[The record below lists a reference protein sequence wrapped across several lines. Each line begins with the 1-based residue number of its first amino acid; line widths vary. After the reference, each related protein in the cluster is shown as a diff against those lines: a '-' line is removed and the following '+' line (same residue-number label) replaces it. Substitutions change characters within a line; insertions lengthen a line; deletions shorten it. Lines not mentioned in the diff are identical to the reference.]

1 MAPGDDKLNR
11 PGKEAPPFAPGFSDM
26 HDSTMRSIPWLLLP
40 FLLAVFTVRTEAV
53 ASRVIPVPKNPADKT
68 YNSRTLT
75 PAQIADCLHREQSL
89 FQRVKTMK
97 QEEQQLSVQAARV
110 QQMGEKLKTLEA
122 QLKPDDPVAMD
133 DFRFRV
139 DLYRH
144 AEEQYN
150 THAADFNHRLSS
162 LKDAQQH
169 YNNHCVDKQYY
180 EDDYRKALASLKPDK
195 VKQPAS
201 KADTARGIYL
211 QLGAFRQQQSVKEL
225 YHRLEAEHLPL
236 QQHHNQQGLTIVR
249 AGPFTDMQEAERVR
263 QHLAER
269 YAIKAFVRKIP

>member
-1 MAPGDDKLNR
+1 
-11 PGKEAPPFAPGFSDM
+11 
-26 HDSTMRSIPWLLLP
+26 MRGIHWLLLL

-68 YNSRTLT
+68 YDSRTLK

-89 FQRVKTMK
+89 LQRVKTMK
-97 QEEQQLSVQAARV
+97 QEEQQLALQAARV

-180 EDDYRKALASLKPDK
+180 EDDYKQALASLKSDR
-195 VKQPAS
+195 VKRPAS
-201 KADTARGIYL
+201 MAMTDTARGIYL

-236 QQHHNQQGLTIVR
+236 QQHNNKQGLTIVR
-249 AGPFTDMQEAERVR
+249 AGPFADMQEAERIR
-263 QHLAER
+263 QLLAER
-269 YAIKAFVRKIP
+269 YAIKAFVRKEP